1 MSKVVSE
8 WKIGKYTALE
18 LDQRPPIKPY
28 HKYRIDGKE
37 YDIVPIYDIPNHIA
51 VESESDFLGKT
62 VEFI

>member
-18 LDQRPPIKPY
+18 LDQGPPMKPY
-28 HKYRIDGKE
+28 YKYRIDGVD
-37 YDIVPIYDIPNHIA
+37 YDIVPVYDIPNHIA
-51 VESESDFLGKT
+51 VESKSSFLGKT